1 MKSDFYHDQSKSVL
15 HFAFGRERKMEDDDI
30 EYDITFPS
38 PVSIP
43 DEDEEDVDDNYL
55 RQKEPV
61 VILLGWLGCHEK
73 HIAKYSQIYDQRG

>member
-1 MKSDFYHDQSKSVL
+1 
-15 HFAFGRERKMEDDDI
+15 MEDDDI

-38 PVSIP
+38 PVSVP
-43 DEDEEDVDDNYL
+43 DEDEEDADGNYL
-55 RQKEPV
+55 GQKEPV

>member
-1 MKSDFYHDQSKSVL
+1 
-15 HFAFGRERKMEDDDI
+15 MEDDDI

-43 DEDEEDVDDNYL
+43 DEDEDADGNYL
-55 RQKEPV
+55 GQKEPV
-61 VILLGWLGCHEK
+61 VILLGWLGCKEK